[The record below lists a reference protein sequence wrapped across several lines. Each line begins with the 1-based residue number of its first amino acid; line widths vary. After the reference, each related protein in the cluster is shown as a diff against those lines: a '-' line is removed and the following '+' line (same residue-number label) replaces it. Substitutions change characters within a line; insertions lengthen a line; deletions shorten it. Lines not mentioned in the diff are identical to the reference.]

1 MGKNLKPKNQAEF
14 SEIIAIIEQA
24 RENAF
29 RAVNHELISMY
40 WKVGECASSTKP
52 TVTMKNSR
60 HWCEKLTGRTT
71 L

>member
-1 MGKNLKPKNQAEF
+1 MGKELKPKNQAEF

-40 WKVGECASSTKP
+40 WKIGAYISEKI
-52 TVTMKNSR
+52 KNSYMANETIL
-60 HWCEKLTGRTT
+60 WNLQG
-71 L
+71 